1 VRVSDSRASRAI
13 PSQRFTTAE
22 GPTYRVAGFGLRQPG
37 KRSHVRRLVGLE
49 LRNVAANYPF
59 ERSHRFPGIQPNSGH
74 RDYSRVS
81 CDVGDT
87 QLGPSAR
94 ISRQHVCAGVGQP
107 LWQESPRRPSDQHHC
122 SLCTGLFPHRERVW
136 WSRTVNLIG
145 ILSPRHAPWASAGL
159 RWWRRGG
166 RAGSAARPV
175 PATNPSPDP
184 WEATP

>member
-13 PSQRFTTAE
+13 PSQFTTAE
-22 GPTYRVAGFGLRQPG
+22 GPTYRVAGFGVRQPG

-145 ILSPRHAPWASAGL
+145 FAPLPPPRPVGL
-159 RWWRRGG
+159 RG
-166 RAGSAARPV
+166 A
-175 PATNPSPDP
+175 
-184 WEATP
+184 